1 MNPYYFAVGG
11 LVFAIFVFKRE
22 LLIRRASFAVIFFV
36 ASALFALG
44 IILRIT
50 AQDKPSAVGALL
62 VPLLSLL
69 AYRLARA
76 LFVRSM
82 GREPQ
87 DTYLNWSKG
96 LAVDRV
102 FNILF
107 VAVAG
112 CIWIFTPLLI
122 AKLLP

>member
-11 LVFAIFVFKRE
+11 FVFAIFVFKRE
-22 LLIRRASFAVIFFV
+22 LLVRRGSFAVILIA
-36 ASALFALG
+36 ASALFVLG
-44 IILRIT
+44 IILRIN
-50 AQDKPSAVGALL
+50 AEDKSSAAGALL

-69 AYRLARA
+69 AYRLSRA

-82 GREPQ
+82 GRQPQ

-96 LAVDRV
+96 LAADRV
-102 FNILF
+102 FNILY

-122 AKLLP
+122 GKLLH